1 MYGKPKIKRGTA
13 IMDKYFRFSG
23 TATRSEYWAVYLINL
38 AVFFTLLVTGVI
50 FFGIGE
56 SMDSVVPML
65 IGGLIL
71 VASLVGPCW
80 VAIATTVRRCKDAD
94 INPWWTLAT
103 LIPYLNFIPLIVI
116 GVLPTVKK
124 DA

>member
-1 MYGKPKIKRGTA
+1 
-13 IMDKYFRFSG
+13 MDKYFRFSG
-23 TATRSEYWAVYLINL
+23 LATRSEYWAIYLINL
-38 AVFFTLLVTGVI
+38 AIFFTL
-50 FFGIGE
+50 
-56 SMDSVVPML
+56 L

-71 VASLVGPCW
+71 LGIGTEMDSVVSMVLGGLVCLAAVVGPCW
-80 VAIATTVRRCKDAD
+80 LAIATTVRRCKDAD

-103 LIPYLNFIPLIVI
+103 LIPYLNFIPWIVI

>member
-1 MYGKPKIKRGTA
+1 MK
-13 IMDKYFRFSG
+13 KYFKFDG
-23 TATRSEYWAVYLINL
+23 LATRSEYWAVYLINL
-38 AVFFTLLVTGVI
+38 AAFFVLLLTGLV

-56 SMDSVVPML
+56 SMDSILAML
-65 IGGLIL
+65 AGGLIL
-71 VASLVGPCW
+71 IASIVGPCW

-103 LIPYLNFIPLIVI
+103 LIPYINFIPWIVI

>member
-1 MYGKPKIKRGTA
+1 MT
-13 IMDKYFRFSG
+13 KYFRFDG
-23 TATRSEYWAVYLINL
+23 FTTRSEYWAVYLINFAAFIAL
-38 AVFFTLLVTGVI
+38 ILTGAL

-56 SMDSVVPML
+56 ESDS
-65 IGGLIL
+65 I
-71 VASLVGPCW
+71 VAKLLGVIIVIASFVMPSW

-103 LIPYLNFIPLIVI
+103 LIPYINIVPWIVI